1 MVAASP
7 EEGFCEDNSITHTL
21 TYTHVLTR
29 THTCTHSHKHT
40 LREHQSWACR
50 CTGSICDVT
59 APQPR
64 EAGDGA
70 SPLLSRLPG
79 GLHCVLSNGCE
90 TDPPAGSSTSP
101 LLGAA
106 PWLL

>member
-59 APQPR
+59 APQPQ
-64 EAGDGA
+64 EAGDVHL
-70 SPLLSRLPG
+70 SPVVTTSW
-79 GLHCVLSNGCE
+79 
-90 TDPPAGSSTSP
+90 GSTLCSF
-101 LLGAA
+101 
-106 PWLL
+106 